1 LSTNGSPAL
10 GETLGDGD
18 GERER
23 ESTIKSGYK
32 SFNMF
37 ERSSFHLCSI
47 IGGSEVVGGPKSSW
61 ISHYE
66 TEKRGS
72 FGMMTLNGMIESSL
86 LGWVQGALNMA
97 DVTRKW

>member
-1 LSTNGSPAL
+1 MGGGDRFQKSDCQPMARQPLAKL
-10 GETLGDGD
+10 LETLM
-18 GERER
+18 ERER

-47 IGGSEVVGGPKSSW
+47 IGGSEVTGGPKSSW

-72 FGMMTLNGMIESSL
+72 FGGTPHD
-86 LGWVQGALNMA
+86 LGNYF
-97 DVTRKW
+97 

>member
-1 LSTNGSPAL
+1 MARQPLAKL
-10 GETLGDGD
+10 LETLM
-18 GERER
+18 ERER

-47 IGGSEVVGGPKSSW
+47 IGGSEVMGGPKSSW

-72 FGMMTLNGMIESSL
+72 FGMMTLNGMMNHRCL
-86 LGWVQGALNMA
+86 AGCKVP
-97 DVTRKW
+97 